1 MAVVC
6 IIFGVSQQEIC
17 ASIVILALAYQAK
30 IVVERYGFHKQAA
43 SLKRMI

>member
-6 IIFGVSQQEIC
+6 IIFGVSQQETC

-30 IVVERYGFHKQAA
+30 IVVERYAIRKLICG
-43 SLKRMI
+43 RV